1 MGERRVWVWTEIA
14 GDAPHRLSLELF
26 TPARALGRAEAVV
39 LGPASER
46 AIEQLG
52 EFGAQLVHYAADPR
66 YAEVLVEPHV
76 ATLTALIESER
87 PDLLLF
93 PSTPTARDVL
103 ARLVG
108 QLGRGAIA
116 NAVALDYDARG
127 RLLATVPCG
136 ADALATVTLEG
147 PLPHLV
153 QLRPKAYAAETV
165 GGQAEIHLVDLPIAE
180 ASCRVRVIETVEQ
193 PAPGPNL
200 EEATVIVA
208 GGRGLGRPQNFRLLE
223 DLASALGGAVGAS
236 RAVVDAG
243 WVPYSY
249 QVGQTGRTVKP
260 TLYIACG
267 ISGAIQHVAGMRGS
281 RYVIAINTDPD
292 APIFELADLGV
303 VGDALTIVP
312 KLTER
317 IRAR

>member
-1 MGERRVWVWTEIA
+1 MGERRVWVWTETA
-14 GDAPHRLSLELF
+14 GDTPHRLSLELL
-26 TPARALGRAEAVV
+26 TPARALGRAEAVL
-39 LGPASER
+39 LGPAGQSILRRLAEH
-46 AIEQLG
+46 
-52 EFGAQLVHYAADPR
+52 GATIIHHADDSR
-66 YAEVLVEPHV
+66 YTQYLVEPQV
-76 ATLTALIESER
+76 ATLAAMIETER

-93 PSTPTARDVL
+93 PSTPGARDVL

-108 QLGRGAIA
+108 RLGLGAIA
-116 NAVALDYDARG
+116 NVVALDYDASG

-147 PLPHLV
+147 PSPHLV
-153 QLRPKAYAAETV
+153 QLRPKAYAAEVV
-165 GGQAEIHLVDLPIAE
+165 GGEAEVRAVPVPIDE
-180 ASCRVRVIETVEQ
+180 ASCRVQVIETVEH
-193 PAPGPNL
+193 PASGPNL
-200 EEATVIVA
+200 EDASVIVA
-208 GGRGLGRPQNFRLLE
+208 GGRGLGRPENFRLLE
-223 DLASALGGAVGAS
+223 ELASALGGAVGAS

-249 QVGQTGRTVKP
+249 QVGQTGHTVKP

-281 RYVIAINTDPD
+281 RYIIAINRDPD

-303 VGDALTIVP
+303 VGDVLTIVP

-317 IRAR
+317 ITAR

>member
-1 MGERRVWVWTEIA
+1 MAERRVWVWTETA
-14 GDAPHRLSLELF
+14 GDAPHRLSLELL
-26 TPARALGRAEAVV
+26 TPARSLGRAEAVL
-39 LGPASER
+39 LGPAGEEVVR
-46 AIEQLG
+46 QLG
-52 EFGAQLVHYAADPR
+52 EHGAAVIHHADDPR
-66 YAEVLVEPHV
+66 YAQYLTEPQV
-76 ATLTALIESER
+76 ATLSTLIEAEQ

-108 QLGRGAIA
+108 RLGLGAIA
-116 NAVALDYDARG
+116 NAVALEYDGDG
-127 RLLATVPCG
+127 RLLATVPFG
-136 ADALATVTLEG
+136 ADTLATVTLSRR
-147 PLPHLV
+147 PALV
-153 QLRPKAYAAETV
+153 QLRPKAYAAEAV
-165 GGQAEIHLVDLPIAE
+165 GGQAEVRRVTLPIDE
-180 ASCRVRVIETVEQ
+180 ASCRVRVIDTVEQ
-193 PAPGPNL
+193 SAAGPSL
-200 EEATVIVA
+200 EDASVIVA
-208 GGRGLGRPQNFRLLE
+208 GGRGLGRPENFRLLE
-223 DLASALGGAVGAS
+223 ELAGALGGAVGAS

-281 RYVIAINTDPD
+281 RYVIAINSDPD

-317 IRAR
+317 ISTR